1 MKIYLVQTEIIK
13 IKTKIMEFLVGL
25 IIGLIVGGLGVY
37 IYLSNKNKKKIV
49 FTSAGT
55 NNTTTIRSSTG
66 TIRSSVG

>member
-1 MKIYLVQTEIIK
+1 
-13 IKTKIMEFLVGL
+13 MEFLVGL